1 MTDIVK
7 INDNYVKNLMK
18 LIKNENFINN
28 KLVVKEFDKKYRLE
42 MNNINQTIYFF
53 RNYNFYIMLYI
64 IFEYFKFMN
73 FQFHFYVKLIQFD
86 KYIVVK
92 EMDL

>member
-7 INDNYVKNLMK
+7 INDNYVKNLME
-18 LIKNENFINN
+18 LIKNKNFINN

-53 RNYNFYIMLYI
+53 RNYNFYIILYI

-73 FQFHFYVKLIQFD
+73 FQFYFYLKLIQFD

>member
-1 MTDIVK
+1 MTDIVR

-18 LIKNENFINN
+18 LIKNEKFINN

-53 RNYNFYIMLYI
+53 RNYDFNIMLYI

-73 FQFHFYVKLIQFD
+73 FQFYFYLKLIQFD

-92 EMDL
+92 EKDL

>member
-7 INDNYVKNLMK
+7 INDNYVKNLME
-18 LIKNENFINN
+18 LIKNKNFINN

-53 RNYNFYIMLYI
+53 RNYNFYIILYI

-73 FQFHFYVKLIQFD
+73 FQFYFYLKLIQFD

-92 EMDL
+92 EKGL